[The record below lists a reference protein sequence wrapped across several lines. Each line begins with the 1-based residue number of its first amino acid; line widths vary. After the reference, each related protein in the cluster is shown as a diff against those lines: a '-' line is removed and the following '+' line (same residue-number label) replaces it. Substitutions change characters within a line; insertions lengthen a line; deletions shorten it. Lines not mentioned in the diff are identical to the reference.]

1 MSRKIAMVPV
11 SDACPI
17 VVGVDGSPHA
27 MGAVRWAGKEAR
39 SQDRALHVVH
49 ASVWSMVSHPAPP
62 KVPDGHRQVMLNL
75 ARRWVREAGNAA
87 RAAAPGL
94 QVVERVVV
102 GEPAEVLIG
111 ESRHAREVVVAAR
124 GFDGPVA
131 GLLGSTAWR
140 VAQHAGCPVVVI
152 RPSES
157 DDPGALVV
165 VGADGSA
172 GSDAAV
178 EFAMEYAARWAAPLL
193 VLHAWSD
200 VRLSEREG
208 TVWRTCDWATVAAE
222 ADRLLAE
229 RLAGWRDKYPEVDV
243 RRVVTRDWPVRQ
255 LLDAATG
262 ARLLVVG
269 ARGRSKL
276 PGMLGST
283 SGSLLHVARC
293 PLAIVRQ

>member
-1 MSRKIAMVPV
+1 MVPM
-11 SDACPI
+11 SASPI

-27 MGAVRWAGKEAR
+27 MSAVRWAGREAR
-39 SQDRALHVVH
+39 SQDRALQVVH

-62 KVPDGHRQVMLNL
+62 EVPDGHRQMRLDL

-111 ESRHAREVVVAAR
+111 QSRHAREVVVAAR

-131 GLLGSTAWR
+131 DLLGSTAWR
-140 VAQHAGCPVVVI
+140 VAQHARCPVVVI
-152 RPSES
+152 RDSES
-157 DDPGALVV
+157 DDRNAPVV

-178 EFAMEYAARWAAPLL
+178 EFAMDYAARWAAPLL

-208 TVWRTCDWATVAAE
+208 TVWRTGDWATVAAE
-222 ADRLLAE
+222 ADWWLAE
-229 RLAGWRDKYPEVDV
+229 RLAGWRDKYPEVNV

-293 PLAIVRQ
+293 PLAIVRH